1 MLNRRAFLCGTIG
14 TALAA
19 PLTAGAQPEKIARIG
34 ILLLGPP
41 SESLLDVFLQ
51 GLRDLGYVEGR
62 NISIEQR
69 WGDGRSERLPALA
82 AELVR
87 FAPDVIFAP
96 VTQAAL
102 AAQRVTR
109 DIPIVVA
116 TAADPVDAG
125 LVAGLAAPGGN
136 VTGLSIFA
144 PALVA
149 KQLELLKEAVP
160 KASRFAVVSNPGLRN
175 TTLLV
180 KEAEAAARSLAVAI
194 HLVGVRDVDGF
205 DRAFSA
211 VATGG
216 ANGLLVLFDPFLFT
230 QRSRIVEFANQRR
243 IPAMYPH
250 REYAE
255 AGGLLAYGANV
266 ADNFRRAAT
275 YVDRIL
281 KGAKPGDLPVEQPTK
296 FELFINLPTARALG
310 LTVPPSLL
318 LRADRII
325 E

>member
-1 MLNRRAFLCGTIG
+1 MLNRRAFVCGSVT
-14 TALAA
+14 TVVAA
-19 PLTAGAQPEKIARIG
+19 PLTGGAQPQRVARIG
-34 ILLLGPP
+34 ILLLGSP
-41 SESLLDVFLQ
+41 SEPLLEVFRQ

-69 WGDGRSERLPALA
+69 WADGRSERLPALA

-87 FAPDVIFAP
+87 FPPDVIFAP

-102 AAQRVTR
+102 AAQRATG

-116 TAADPVDAG
+116 TAADPVGAG

-160 KASRFAVVSNPGLRN
+160 KASRFAVLSNPGLRN
-175 TTLLV
+175 TALMV
-180 KEAEAAARSLAVAI
+180 KEAETAARSLGVAI
-194 HLVGVRDVDGF
+194 QLLGVRDVDGF
-205 DRAFSA
+205 DGAFSA

-216 ANGLLVLFDPFLFT
+216 ANGLLVLFDPFLFA
-230 QRSRIVEFANQRR
+230 QRRRMVEFASQKRL
-243 IPAMYPH
+243 PAVYPH

-266 ADNFRRAAT
+266 AENFRRAAT

-281 KGAKPGDLPVEQPTK
+281 KGAKPGELPVEQPTR
-296 FELFINLPTARALG
+296 FELVINLKTVRALG
-310 LTVPPSLL
+310 LTIPPSLL
-318 LRADRII
+318 LRADKVI